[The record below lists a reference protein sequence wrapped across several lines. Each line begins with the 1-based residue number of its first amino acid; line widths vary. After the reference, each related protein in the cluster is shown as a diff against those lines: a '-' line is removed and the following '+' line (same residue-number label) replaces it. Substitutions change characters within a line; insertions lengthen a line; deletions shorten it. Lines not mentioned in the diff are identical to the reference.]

1 MEKEDVPDPPDRM
14 SGPQEHIWKTAFI
27 ETEREDIA
35 EYWSEFSR
43 IDFGFVK
50 MGQTEQ
56 YEQRQE
62 GESKQAVFGR
72 ETKRKY
78 GERRW

>member
-1 MEKEDVPDPPDRM
+1 
-14 SGPQEHIWKTAFI
+14 
-27 ETEREDIA
+27 
-35 EYWSEFSR
+35 
-43 IDFGFVK
+43 

-78 GERRW
+78 GERRYEFTFKL